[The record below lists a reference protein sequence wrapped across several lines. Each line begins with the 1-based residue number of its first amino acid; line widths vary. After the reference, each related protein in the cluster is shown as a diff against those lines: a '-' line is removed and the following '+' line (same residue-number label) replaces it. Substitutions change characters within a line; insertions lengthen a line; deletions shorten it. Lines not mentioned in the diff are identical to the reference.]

1 MRSHS
6 TRSRSDHAPLFPAHQ
21 LSESKYRLTH
31 PPSFSG
37 TQFELNML
45 IEMGFSVVAIAAR
58 MGHKSTDIALNY
70 AHLFPGEQNEMA
82 DALQAIDAE
91 RNLDS

>member
-1 MRSHS
+1 
-6 TRSRSDHAPLFPAHQ
+6 
-21 LSESKYRLTH
+21 
-31 PPSFSG
+31 
-37 TQFELNML
+37 ML